1 MSENSR
7 KLVIVVTRGFDDE
20 RSSVALSIAN
30 SGLNTGLEVTLFLV
44 SSAVDLVRKGS
55 MVVAQINP
63 LDPPLG
69 EMLDNFLASGGKVLC
84 CPPCAKVRG
93 YGEDDL
99 LDDVQV
105 IGSPAMH
112 KLIGQG
118 AATLTF

>member
-1 MSENSR
+1 MSDKK

-30 SGLNTGLEVTLFLV
+30 SGLNSGLEVTMFLV
-44 SSAVDLVRKGS
+44 SSAVDLVRKGAT
-55 MVVAQINP
+55 VVSQLNP

-69 EMLDNFLASGGKVLC
+69 EMLDNFIASGGNILA

-93 YGEDDL
+93 YGPDDL
-99 LDDVQV
+99 LDEVQV

-112 KLIGQG
+112 QLIGQG

>member
-1 MSENSR
+1 MSDKK

-30 SGLNTGLEVTLFLV
+30 SGINSGLEVTMFLV
-44 SSAVDLVRKGS
+44 SSAVDLVRKGATTVS
-55 MVVAQINP
+55 QLNP

-69 EMLDNFLASGGKVLC
+69 EMLDNFLASGGHILA

-93 YGEDDL
+93 YGPKDL
-99 LDDVQV
+99 LEEVEV